1 MFTKGIP
8 HDIDHL
14 GQVDPQYGGVV
25 TDVNQLL
32 TGTRFFVC
40 NGAWYGGITEKD
52 GQRYVAAYDAPF
64 DDTNKHHIRPV
75 NVVALTGCSILAIDI
90 LKS

>member
-8 HDIDHL
+8 HDATHL
-14 GQVDPQYGGVV
+14 GQIDPQYGGIV
-25 TDVNQLL
+25 TDVNQLP
-32 TGTRFFVC
+32 TGARFFVR
-40 NGAWYGGITEKD
+40 NGAWYGEITEKD

-64 DDTNKHHIRPV
+64 DDVDKRHIRPV